1 MQIHFVVSADAAR
14 VIDPG
19 NFDVAV
25 VDKEVADAEELIAEL
40 QKMLPVITISPLVQR
55 LAGRLSLAK
64 PIKHSQLCAAMQE
77 ASRRRELQ
85 IATTSLSPASRRD
98 LSILLAEDNA
108 VNQKVAL
115 LMLKRLGYRADV
127 AANGLEVLQA
137 LKQQPYDVILMDI
150 QMPEM
155 DGLQAARIIRQ
166 MPLDKQPQ
174 ILAMTAYVLQGDK
187 ERCLAAGMD
196 GYLGKP
202 VQIEELSRALENIG
216 AGRKE

>member
-1 MQIHFVVSADAAR
+1 M
-14 VIDPG
+14 
-19 NFDVAV
+19 
-25 VDKEVADAEELIAEL
+25 
-40 QKMLPVITISPLVQR
+40 
-55 LAGRLSLAK
+55 AK

-137 LKQQPYDVILMDI
+137 LEKQPYDVILMDI

-166 MPLDKQPQ
+166 MPLDKRPQ

-216 AGRKE
+216 TGRKE

>member
-1 MQIHFVVSADAAR
+1 
-14 VIDPG
+14 
-19 NFDVAV
+19 
-25 VDKEVADAEELIAEL
+25 
-40 QKMLPVITISPLVQR
+40 
-55 LAGRLSLAK
+55 
-64 PIKHSQLCAAMQE
+64 
-77 ASRRRELQ
+77 
-85 IATTSLSPASRRD
+85 
-98 LSILLAEDNA
+98 
-108 VNQKVAL
+108 
-115 LMLKRLGYRADV
+115 MLKRLGYRADV

-155 DGLQAARIIRQ
+155 DGLQAARIIRK

-187 ERCLAAGMD
+187 ERCLDAGMD

-216 AGRKE
+216 TGRKE